1 MAAVAPFQLYIDLP
15 SISTASRAGST
26 VTVATGSAHGLVS
39 GAYVQIEGFTSS
51 GTALNGV
58 YPISVSNSTTFTYTT
73 AGTGSVTGVVAA
85 AVASQDAM
93 NPVTNYATADRPGAI
108 YLDLSSLSMSASGD
122 GNSSSMSFRVLQ
134 DVTPAAGPWWS
145 TIPDQARIRLYKK
158 ETGSAPAD
166 SDLYFIGTISAVDG
180 EINESGQ
187 GTIGSVSVD
196 EVNAALDRLAV
207 FGLEVQTRTPEG
219 EGAFSRAGSV
229 VTVTT
234 STDHGYGGGQ
244 KINVVNVIGG
254 AGTSFNGSFTVTAPD
269 DTTLTWPQTGPDATG
284 DNWRTIGSI
293 ALSNKSLQKV
303 RFSLAGSAEHGLPSG
318 ATIVLRGVTCSGSK
332 GQGMINA
339 TFSATNV
346 VKIDSKILEVKLPAA
361 LGTAQTFSGGEV
373 RGVAA
378 IIPDGSSG
386 GQTIIPLNGGE
397 DEGDAVRK
405 VLQIVNGY
413 KSKQYP
419 VQRLINTSSTTKIS
433 SSVLASTDAGVS
445 IPAGSLRSVLDS
457 IVETYSGQ
465 DSKERRYWID
475 LTRRLNYKL
484 VDTGSVPTYADAPYK
499 IQTAG
504 TADPN
509 STATAS
515 SVVPYSLE
523 VSYDHDTTKQA
534 LFNVSGQ
541 AGGSAISK
549 VIKYTDS
556 GFTNRAGSPIFDD
569 VVDYP
574 TAAASPASQIKRAA
588 TSFFIERH
596 KPLLTGSFT
605 LRGAGTAAHNSLG
618 FSAGYYQSGSAS
630 FALQSRW
637 EPGQYVSV
645 VAPQYGLSGLFRVE
659 SVDWSLEPGSYL
671 QIINVTFNR
680 RSPNSLV
687 DEVKR
692 SKA

>member
-1 MAAVAPFQLYIDLP
+1 MASLAPFQLYIDLP
-15 SISTASRAGST
+15 PISTASRAGST
-26 VTVATGSAHGLVS
+26 VTVATSSAHGLAT
-39 GAYVQIEGFTSS
+39 GAYVQIEGFASA

-58 YPISVSNSTTFTYTT
+58 YPISVSNSTTFTYSTT
-73 AGTGSVTGVVAA
+73 TTGSLTGTVTA

-93 NPVTNYATADRPGAI
+93 NPVTNYTGANRLSAI

-158 ETGSAPAD
+158 NTGSTPAD
-166 SDLYFIGTISAVDG
+166 SDLYFIGTISAVSG
-180 EINESGQ
+180 SINESGQ

-207 FGLEVQTRTPEG
+207 FGLEVQARSPEG
-219 EGAFSRAGSV
+219 EGGFSRSGSV

-244 KINVVNVIGG
+244 KITVANVIGG
-254 AGTSFNGSFTVTAPD
+254 GATSFNGAFTVTAPS
-269 DTTLTWPQTGPDATG
+269 DTVLTWTQSGLDATG
-284 DNWRTIGSI
+284 DNWRTIGSM
-293 ALSNKSLQKV
+293 ALTNKSLQKV
-303 RFSLAGSAEHGLPSG
+303 EFTLAGSAQHGLPSG
-318 ATIVLRGVTCSGSK
+318 ATIVLRDVTCSGSK
-332 GQGMINA
+332 GQGLINA
-339 TFSATNV
+339 TFSGSNV
-346 VKIDSKILEVKLPAA
+346 IKISSTVLQVKLPAA
-361 LGTAQTFSGGEV
+361 LASSQTFTGGEV

-378 IIPDGSSG
+378 IIPEAGGS
-386 GQTIIPLNGGE
+386 QEVIPINGGE

-405 VLQIVNGY
+405 VLSIVNGY
-413 KSKQYP
+413 KSKKYP
-419 VQRLINTSSTTKIS
+419 IQRLLNTSTTTKIT
-433 SSVLASTDAGVS
+433 SSVLASSDAGVT

-457 IVETYSGQ
+457 IVETYGGQ
-465 DSKERRYWID
+465 DGKERRYWID
-475 LTRRLNYKL
+475 LTRRLNYAL
-484 VDTGSVPTYADAPYK
+484 VDTGSVPTFPDAPYL
-499 IQTAG
+499 ITTSG
-504 TADPN
+504 TANPN

-549 VIKYTDS
+549 VITYTEA
-556 GFTNRAGSPIFDD
+556 GFTARPGSPIFDD
-569 VVDYP
+569 VVDFP
-574 TAAASPASQIKRAA
+574 TASATPASQIKRAA
-588 TSFFIERH
+588 KGFFIERH

-605 LRGAGTAAHNSLG
+605 LRGAGTASHNSLG
-618 FSAGYYQSGSAS
+618 FSAGYYQTGAS
-630 FALQSRW
+630 TFALQERW

-645 VAPQYGLSGLFRVE
+645 VAPQYGISGLFRVE
-659 SVDWSLEPGSYL
+659 SVDWSLEAGSYI
-671 QIINVTFNR
+671 QVINITFNR
-680 RSPNSLV
+680 RSPNSLI

-692 SKA
+692 AK